1 MIPFPEL
8 GPLCPWETPDHADR
22 YAAVDHAQHAFEE
35 FQRHFADCAPLLSKG
50 RMVLVSGGSKCGKTS
65 LIHRCAH
72 WLQDHPPA
80 GHRPMIIDLTRDH
93 AKAGS
98 IDDRMR
104 EAWKRLLRELKF
116 STGIFQK
123 EELDL
128 LGEEID
134 EPPAQAYETL
144 SRLLRQKKWIFIL
157 LLPQSTVPEE
167 LVRYGHLAAERN
179 LLFFTETSYEDV
191 AETSARQLSTAA
203 PPLRLSVGTLGAED
217 GWAYLSH
224 FVADGSGPAVTE
236 ETMRRVIQERNLGDQ
251 PMTVTEL
258 QRLMRGIWNYAAEH
272 GRTDLTFDDFKT
284 YTYRTAE
291 YL

>member
-35 FQRHFADCAPLLSKG
+35 FQGHFADCSPLLAKG

-72 WLQDHPPA
+72 WLRDHPPA
-80 GHRPMIIDLTRDH
+80 DHRPMIIDLTRDH

-98 IDDRMR
+98 IDDRMG
-104 EAWKRLLRELKF
+104 EVWKRLLRELKF
-116 STGIFQK
+116 SGIFEK
-123 EELDL
+123 EELGL
-128 LGEEID
+128 LGEETGG
-134 EPPAQAYETL
+134 PLALAYETL
-144 SRLLRQKKWIFIL
+144 SRLLQQKKWIFML

-167 LVRYGHLAAERN
+167 LVRYGGLAAERN
-179 LLFFTETSYEDV
+179 LLFFAETSYEDV
-191 AETSARQLSTAA
+191 AETSARQLYAA
-203 PPLRLSVGTLGAED
+203 PPLRLRVGTLGAED

-224 FVADGSGPAVTE
+224 FVPDGSGPTVSE
-236 ETMRRVIQERNLGDQ
+236 ETMRKVIQERNLGVQ

-258 QRLMRGIWNYAAEH
+258 QRLMRGIWSYAAEH

-284 YTYRTAE
+284 YAYRTAE